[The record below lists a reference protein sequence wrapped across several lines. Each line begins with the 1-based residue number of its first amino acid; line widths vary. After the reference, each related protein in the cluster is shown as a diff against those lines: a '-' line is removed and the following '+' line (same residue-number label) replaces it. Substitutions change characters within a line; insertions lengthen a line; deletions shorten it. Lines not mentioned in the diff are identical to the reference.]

1 MEFVRAASRQVGPSM
16 DSLAELLLPPLLK
29 LCERSNKVF
38 LQRAQQT
45 LSEYIQVAPV
55 MKSLL
60 PRFVEAMKSS
70 NKGLRGIVM
79 ECFELLVPLCTVET
93 VQEHGDV
100 IDKLLAE
107 AMIDASPQV
116 RETSRKCYAGIC
128 KSHAALAKKIFDRV
142 PPPVQKLLMNGIK
155 PTAVPSGIKRTTS
168 VAKAGIPIK
177 PSTVPGRIIGKPAA
191 GSIGGAQR
199 VLKTTDSPGLTPN
212 AKASRVQV
220 PSHNGTPIKSGLR
233 SCQSVGDTTLA
244 TTTTTRPTSS
254 LATCVS
260 AGQLI
265 IPGPSAATVRAEIVQ
280 AVSGARSSDWSIR
293 NQSFEKLFELL
304 DSPESSVHIENSKA
318 AAQRL
323 FEALL
328 VGLADTHFRVL
339 ESVVRFAIALLKCCS
354 IDMLPDPNMPD
365 NILAKTVYLSVN
377 PQFKG
382 KACQE
387 EAPVFIDLLRHWLGD
402 PWKFCTCLSA
412 AYSKAE
418 STSSVKAR
426 VAIITRITHV
436 LEHEIDLAS
445 VPEHELL
452 FSTNPPIFLS

>member
-1 MEFVRAASRQVGPSM
+1 
-16 DSLAELLLPPLLK
+16 
-29 LCERSNKVF
+29 
-38 LQRAQQT
+38 
-45 LSEYIQVAPV
+45 
-55 MKSLL
+55 
-60 PRFVEAMKSS
+60 
-70 NKGLRGIVM
+70 M

-100 IDKLLAE
+100 VEKLIAE

-142 PPPVQKLLMNGIK
+142 PPPVQKLLLSGTK
-155 PTAVPSGIKRTTS
+155 PAVVVVPGGLKRTTS
-168 VAKAGIPIK
+168 VAKAGIPTK
-177 PSTVPGRIIGKPAA
+177 PSVNHPGRIMGKPTA

-244 TTTTTRPTSS
+244 TTNARPTSS

-260 AGQLI
+260 AGQLM

-280 AVSGARSSDWSIR
+280 AVSGARSSDWSVR

-304 DSPESSVHIENSKA
+304 DSPESSAHIENSKA

-339 ESVVRFAIALLKCCS
+339 ESVVRFAIALIKCCS
-354 IDMLPDPNMPD
+354 IDMLPDPNIPD

-387 EAPVFIDLLRHWLGD
+387 EAPVFIELLRHWLGD

-426 VAIITRITHV
+426 VAIITRITHL

-445 VPEHELL
+445 VPENELL
-452 FSTNPPIFLS
+452 FSNNKDPLFLSYFCCRFEDCRIEDYSCLAGP